1 MSQSFIL
8 NKYEKEKRVIE
19 LHLAGKTI
27 REITKELRMSF
38 RDISKIIKTYE
49 RKKELQTKREESN
62 QSTRTKKPFKSTQ
75 A

>member
-1 MSQSFIL
+1 
-8 NKYEKEKRVIE
+8 
-19 LHLAGKTI
+19 
-27 REITKELRMSF
+27 MSF

-75 A
+75 AFKLFHDGKKLIDVAIDLEIPAT